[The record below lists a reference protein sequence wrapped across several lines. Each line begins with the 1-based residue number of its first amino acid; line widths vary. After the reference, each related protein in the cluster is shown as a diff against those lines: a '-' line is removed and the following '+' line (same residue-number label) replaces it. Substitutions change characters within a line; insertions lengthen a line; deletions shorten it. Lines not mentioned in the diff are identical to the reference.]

1 MKIRQWLFFGMS
13 CLCYSGMLSAG
24 PGITDDTIRI
34 GSVLALEGQA
44 KGLGRGMKTG
54 MEAAFKDANVKG
66 KRIELIALNDSYEPK
81 KTIASTNELLRK
93 NIFLVAGNVGTPTAK
108 VSLPILAKNNIPAV
122 GFFTGAGL
130 LRPGKGNIF
139 NYRAS
144 YVQETANVINK
155 ALKSGLQPE
164 NICAYVQNDAYGM
177 AGIAGIKKALSN
189 KSGTDKV
196 ITRLDK
202 ILTMKGDN
210 PARNNLGPVGV
221 YTRNTLYSRP
231 GYESL
236 KAWEKTQGLRCRLV
250 VSVGA
255 YSSIARFV
263 AYSRY
268 KGDEWLVS
276 AVSFTGADNFKK
288 ELNEFGVESGV
299 IMTQVVPDLSANLP
313 ILNEAK
319 TILKDDYGYVTLEG
333 YLVGKLVLKA
343 LESIEGNLTR
353 ENFIEAIRGNKILLN
368 GLTLN
373 FSDDNQGSDLVL
385 LTYLDE
391 EGYRSMKRSDW
402 N

>member
-1 MKIRQWLFFGMS
+1 MKNNKWLFFGMG
-13 CLCYSGMLSAG
+13 CLCYIGIASAE
-24 PGITDDTIRI
+24 PGVTDNTVRI
-34 GSVLALEGQA
+34 GTVLALEGQA
-44 KGLGRGMKTG
+44 KGLGRDMKAG
-54 MEAAFKDANVKG
+54 MEAAFKGQTVKG
-66 KRIELIALNDSYEPK
+66 KKIKLIALNDSYEPK

-93 NIFLVAGNVGTPTAK
+93 NIFIVAGNVGTPTAK

-130 LRPGKGNIF
+130 LRPGKGDIF

-144 YVQETANVINK
+144 YVQETANVINT
-155 ALKSGLQPE
+155 ALKSGLQPK

-177 AGIAGIKKALSN
+177 AGIAGIKKALSD
-189 KSGTDKV
+189 KPGTEN
-196 ITRLDK
+196 IIATLDK
-202 ILTMKGDN
+202 ILAMKGDN

-231 GYESL
+231 GYQSL
-236 KAWEKTQGLRCRLV
+236 KAWEKSQGLRCRLV

-268 KGDEWLVS
+268 KEDEWLVS

-288 ELNEFGVESGV
+288 ELNEFGVESRV
-299 IMTQVVPDLSANLP
+299 IMTQVVPELTSDLP
-313 ILNEAK
+313 ILKEAQE
-319 TILKDDYGYVTLEG
+319 ILKDDYGYVTLEG

-343 LESIEGNLTR
+343 LDSIEGNLTR
-353 ENFIEAIRGNKILLN
+353 DNFIEAIRGNKIFLD
-368 GLTLN
+368 GITLN

-391 EGYRSMKRSDW
+391 EGYRSMNISDW